1 MDGILVL
8 LPLQL
13 LRCGVFL
20 RFQNIA
26 HIIIFMLEQKP
37 DSLIHTLTKWFVP
50 IAALIAL
57 AGWIYIAPPGLMGKL
72 DAIGYAV
79 CHRIDSHSLHIG
91 NIQMPLCA
99 RCTGEFNAAA
109 ISLVFMGFINPKRSK
124 LPNRAILVVLI
135 IFFLSF
141 AIDGSNSYLALMKT
155 TYPGA
160 FSSIPNLYITDNT
173 ARVFTGSGM
182 GIAMASILFPMYN
195 QSIWRVPEEK
205 HVLDWPQFVLLT
217 GIVLLFD
224 FGMLTQNVVILYP
237 VAIFSTLGVLTLLSM
252 VFSIV
257 WIMIMKQDNAFE
269 HFRQLWLPAVAGLT
283 LAFLLILT
291 IDLFRLN
298 LTHTWG
304 GFPGI
309 TG

>member
-1 MDGILVL
+1 MV
-8 LPLQL
+8 
-13 LRCGVFL
+13 
-20 RFQNIA
+20 
-26 HIIIFMLEQKP
+26 EQKP
-37 DSLIHTLTKWFVP
+37 ISMLHTITKWFVP
-50 IAALIAL
+50 IAALVVL

-79 CHRIDSHSLHIG
+79 CHRLDSHSLHIG

-109 ISLVFMGFINPKRSK
+109 IALVFQGFISRKRSK
-124 LPNRAILVVLI
+124 LPNRGILALLV

-160 FSSIPNLYITDNT
+160 FSKIPNLYVTDNT
-173 ARVFTGSGM
+173 FRVFTGSGM

-195 QSIWRVPEEK
+195 QSVWRIPDEK
-205 HVLDWPQFVLLT
+205 PALKWPLFGVLV

-224 FGMLTQNVVILYP
+224 FGMLTQNPVILYP
-237 VAIFSTLGVLTLLSM
+237 VALLSTLGVLALLSM

-257 WIMIMKQDNAFE
+257 WIMVMKQDNAFD
-269 HFRQLWLPAVAGLT
+269 HLRQLWLPAVAGLT
-283 LAFLLILT
+283 LAFLLILS
-291 IDLFRLN
+291 IDLFRFN
-298 LTHTWG
+298 LTHNWG

>member
-1 MDGILVL
+1 
-8 LPLQL
+8 
-13 LRCGVFL
+13 
-20 RFQNIA
+20 
-26 HIIIFMLEQKP
+26 MLEQRP
-37 DSLIHTLTKWFVP
+37 VSLIRSLTKWFVP

-79 CHRIDSHSLHIG
+79 CHRLDSHSLHIG
-91 NIQMPLCA
+91 DIQMPLCA

-109 ISLVFMGFINPKRSK
+109 IALVFQGFVSRKRSK
-124 LPNRAILVVLI
+124 LPNRGILAVLVV
-135 IFFLSF
+135 FFLSF
-141 AIDGSNSYLALMKT
+141 AIDGSNSYLALMKM

-160 FSSIPNLYITDNT
+160 FADIPNLYITDNT

-182 GIAMASILFPMYN
+182 GMAMAGILFPMYN
-195 QSIWRVPEEK
+195 QSVWRVPEDKPALE
-205 HVLDWPQFVLLT
+205 WPHFGLLV

-224 FGMLTQNVVILYP
+224 FAMLTQNPIILYP
-237 VAIFSTLGVLTLLSM
+237 VAILSTLGVLALLSM

-257 WIMIMKQDNAFE
+257 WIMVMKQDNAFDYA
-269 HFRQLWLPAVAGLT
+269 RQLWLPAVAGLT
-283 LAFLLILT
+283 LAFLLILS
-291 IDLFRLN
+291 IDLFRFN